1 MNYPENQSLES
12 SWTFQIPNIFNI
24 LKTETKCTL
33 FLYENQPICSRLQ
46 QSCLWLGLELFRS
59 WRSQLIL
66 NHVSKS
72 IWDAF
77 SRRQIRFLRQ
87 NFGCCYQMLI
97 SPKATDTIYQAV
109 LHLLERQ
116 GFEEKEP
123 LRQHVLLSNAMFLGY
138 RFQGVHLQVDWLAQ
152 NDILVV
158 KNPEGKILLQEKL
171 SPQKPSAHDA
181 TSCNDRPPIAA

>member
-1 MNYPENQSLES
+1 
-12 SWTFQIPNIFNI
+12 
-24 LKTETKCTL
+24 
-33 FLYENQPICSRLQ
+33 
-46 QSCLWLGLELFRS
+46 
-59 WRSQLIL
+59 
-66 NHVSKS
+66 
-72 IWDAF
+72 
-77 SRRQIRFLRQ
+77 
-87 NFGCCYQMLI
+87 MLI

-171 SPQKPSAHDA
+171 SPQKCSANDA